1 MLSIPATI
9 YYPKMAAI
17 TNLLMFRR
25 FLTLPSR
32 LAQFYKTSA
41 AKELAYRI
49 DLMNYM
55 ATHAP
60 GTFDALDEVK
70 TGMKGRTQC
79 TLRRLQENL
88 IKDSAS

>member
-9 YYPKMAAI
+9 DYPKMVAI
-17 TNLLMFRR
+17 TNLLMFRS

-32 LAQFYKTSA
+32 LVQLYKTSA
-41 AKELAYRI
+41 AKGLSYRI
-49 DLMNYM
+49 DFMAYM

-70 TGMKGRTQC
+70 TSIKGRTRC

-88 IKDSAS
+88 IKNPAS